1 MDKITLQ
8 TLISNIGT
16 PAFVSDIEGTVLMKN
31 KYMKFICKQLSAS
44 EFKRPEDLP
53 LVFGEEKNDDVIAF
67 SVDGLNQSGFRY
79 KVKIN
84 SGDELFLYIFDK
96 AVATDRM
103 VTNVMEHIDEIVVIF
118 NKDGVIERMNSLC
131 DQILPFKRKDVI
143 GKNIMQLVEKKIVDD
158 PIMIKLIETKKK
170 IYKDITYPNGKII
183 SYTAIPI
190 FGSEGNF
197 RGGVLTGRDIS
208 RIVGLAKNAGS
219 EDSKDIEYISVSKA
233 IEDIKKIIARVAPS
247 EASVFIIGES
257 GVGKEIIT
265 RSIWSQSL
273 RRDEPFVAI
282 NCASIPSELIE
293 SELFGYEKGAFTG
306 ANKEGKIGLIEA
318 ANGGTLFLDEIGELP
333 LETQKKL
340 LRVLQENSIMR
351 IGGIEQKKVDV
362 RFISATNKT
371 LKELQD
377 PAVFRQD
384 LFYRLS
390 VIPITVP
397 PLRERRDD
405 VLPICN
411 YYIKHFNEKYNR
423 QIKLSKEAETILI
436 NNKWLGNIRE
446 LKNVMERLVI
456 LSAQDN
462 IYADQI
468 ERMVGLDSIN
478 SVVDIKK
485 TTNIQDDRQDVNGNV
500 DSKIVVNELMTI
512 EEAHKIVE
520 QEIIQAAVLKYGN
533 VTRAA
538 EAVGINA
545 STIYRKVKS
554 GFIQLDNKN

>member
-143 GKNIMQLVEKKIVDD
+143 GKNIMQLVEKKMVDD